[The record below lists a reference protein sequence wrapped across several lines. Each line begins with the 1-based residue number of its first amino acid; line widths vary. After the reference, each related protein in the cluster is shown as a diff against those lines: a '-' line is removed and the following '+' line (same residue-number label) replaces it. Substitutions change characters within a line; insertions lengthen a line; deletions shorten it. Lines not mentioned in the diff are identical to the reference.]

1 MPDRNI
7 AWAIRLG
14 VLVTLLVLMCVVTPV
29 YLWIQAYGSI
39 SGPAAMA
46 FATILPLIICPTL
59 SFIMLRTRLRIYR
72 LAEQNYK
79 IAHKD
84 ELTGLPNRR
93 AFFEAARQLQT
104 RAHFVGRPFFCAIAD
119 IDNFK
124 RVNDSHGHDV
134 GDHVLREIAVRLNAK
149 VPEDCLVARLGGEEF
164 SIAGMFSSEVVA
176 YRALGRLV
184 RDVAAEPI
192 QTPIGELTVTI
203 SLGYCKDHYSREIST
218 LLSRADKGLY
228 AAKRFGKNRAMSFD
242 HPDSDPEMFAA

>member
-1 MPDRNI
+1 MRMPDRNI

-93 AFFEAARQLQT
+93 ARPRNNAR
-104 RAHFVGRPFFCAIAD
+104 R
-119 IDNFK
+119 
-124 RVNDSHGHDV
+124 
-134 GDHVLREIAVRLNAK
+134 
-149 VPEDCLVARLGGEEF
+149 DCDGSINTATGGMP
-164 SIAGMFSSEVVA
+164 ASS
-176 YRALGRLV
+176 R
-184 RDVAAEPI
+184 
-192 QTPIGELTVTI
+192 
-203 SLGYCKDHYSREIST
+203 
-218 LLSRADKGLY
+218 
-228 AAKRFGKNRAMSFD
+228 
-242 HPDSDPEMFAA
+242 